1 MTKNELYEILKTEF
15 LKILADENLLAEKI
29 EILSKAL
36 TPEEAIGITKRKD
49 FPIITG
55 NEIMLQAECR
65 GAQGQSFTDSP
76 AVFKGTL
83 AEICDMDMKNDPQAA
98 GLFIA
103 SLNAVMKYLGKADC
117 TVHCKSEGP
126 EKCAKDIVEYI
137 KENYDNPKIALVGY
151 QPAMIEN
158 LSEEFNLRVLDL
170 NPENIGAV
178 RYGVK
183 VESGISA
190 YEEVIKEWADLVLCT
205 GSTICNGTIINF
217 MDLDKPVFFFGTTL
231 SGAAPILGL
240 NRLCFADRYK

>member
-1 MTKNELYEILKTEF
+1 MTKNELYETLKNEF

-55 NEIMLQAECR
+55 NEIMLQAECM

-83 AEICDMDMKNDPQAA
+83 SEICDMDLKNDAQAA

-103 SLNAVMKYLGKADC
+103 SLNAVMKHLGKVDC
-117 TVHCKSEGP
+117 TLHCKSEGP

-137 KENYDNPKIALVGY
+137 KENYGNPKIALIGY

-158 LSEEFNLRVLDL
+158 LLKKFRLRVLDL
-170 NPENIGAV
+170 NPVNVGAS

-183 VESGISA
+183 VEHGIHA
-190 YEEVIKEWADLVLCT
+190 FDEVVKEWADLVLCT
-205 GSTICNGTIINF
+205 GSTICNGTIVDF
-217 MDLDKPVFFFGTTL
+217 MDLDKPVLFFGTTL

-240 NRLCFADRYK
+240 KRICFADRYN